1 MTSTPAITFERLQD
15 KFTAGLGRRIQRLR
29 DDFEVISDARSDAIS
44 VAAALE
50 DLHLAFHSLAGTA
63 GTYGFKLITELAS
76 IGERL
81 TETLRFP
88 VGAYGISI
96 VGFVIDS
103 IASLAPAT
111 GTVPAMIPAEQPASQ
126 AM

>member
-1 MTSTPAITFERLQD
+1 VNTRAITFEMLQD
-15 KFTAGLGRRIQRLR
+15 KFIAGLPRRIARLR
-29 DDFEVISDARSDAIS
+29 DDFEVISDSRRDASS

-63 GTYGFKLITELAS
+63 GTYGFTLITELSA

-88 VGAYGISI
+88 VGAYGISMLD
-96 VGFVIDS
+96 FVIDS
-103 IASLAPAT
+103 IASLAPSPYAM
-111 GTVPAMIPAEQPASQ
+111 PAPFESEQKAAH